1 MQNRKGT
8 GKKKIKKKILFLKN
22 SHVVLTAVKFNLVA
36 VSFLIYSTLKQS
48 TLHLNLS
55 FTMLGVIQE
64 AVIDVYTHVIFFT
77 YVPFRNFGF

>member
-1 MQNRKGT
+1 M
-8 GKKKIKKKILFLKN
+8 FLKN
-22 SHVVLTAVKFNLVA
+22 SHVVFTAVKFNLVA

-64 AVIDVYTHVIFFT
+64 AVIKHGEPYILDKSLC
-77 YVPFRNFGF
+77 